1 MKDKMDKQTE
11 ELIIKFVFGGVRPE
25 EQVLEESKKIFKD
38 FTQTLEMSN

>member
-1 MKDKMDKQTE
+1 MNKQTE

-25 EQVLEESKKIFKD
+25 EKVLEESKKIFKD